1 MEYKHIPVMLEEAIE
16 NLNIKLGGF
25 YVDCTLGGAGYTTR
39 IASLVGSKG
48 RVLATDLDSLA
59 IKNAE
64 ARLKKEKLK
73 NVIIVKDNF
82 RNLAKILDEN
92 TEFKNKKI
100 DGIVFDL
107 GLSSAQLD
115 DRNRGISFKYD
126 TPLDMAFETTDDGEM
141 NKRTSRIVNKWRIEH
156 IEKILKDYGE
166 EPFAR
171 RIAKLIT
178 MARRKKP
185 IETTGQLVE
194 IIKKAIPPKLQ
205 NAKIHFATRT
215 FQALRIATNE
225 ELESLTEVLPQA
237 IEALAE
243 GGRCVVISYHS
254 LEDRIVKDYF
264 KQESQDC
271 ICDSKQMM
279 CSCNHEKKIK
289 IINKKVIPPT
299 EAEIKNNPRARSAKM
314 RVIEKI

>member
-16 NLNIKLGGF
+16 NLNVKLGGF
-25 YVDCTLGGAGYTTR
+25 YVDCTLGGAGYTSR
-39 IASLVGSKG
+39 IATLVGENG
-48 RVLATDLDSLA
+48 RVLSTDLDSLA
-59 IKNAE
+59 LKNAE
-64 ARLKKEKLK
+64 SRLKKEGLK
-73 NVIIVKDNF
+73 NVILVKDNF
-82 RNLAKILDEN
+82 RNLKKILDESA
-92 TEFKNKKI
+92 EFKNKKI
-100 DGIVFDL
+100 DGIVLDL

-126 TPLDMAFETTDDGEM
+126 TPLDMAFETSGDGEM
-141 NKRTSRIVNKWRIEH
+141 NKRTTRIVNKWRIEH
-156 IEKILKDYGE
+156 IEKILKDFGE

-171 RIAKLIT
+171 KIAKMIT
-178 MARRKKP
+178 ITRRKKE
-185 IETTGQLVE
+185 ITTTGELIE
-194 IIKKAIPPKLQ
+194 AIKKGIPPKFQ

-237 IEALAE
+237 IEVLKP

-264 KQESQDC
+264 KLESQGC
-271 ICDSKQMM
+271 ICSSDQMI
-279 CSCNHEKKIK
+279 CNCEHEKKIK
-289 IINKKVIPPT
+289 LINKKVILPS
-299 EAEIKNNPRARSAKM
+299 ADEIKSNPRARSAKM

>member
-1 MEYKHIPVMLEEAIE
+1 MLEEAVE

-25 YVDCTLGGAGYTTR
+25 YVDCTLGGAGYTAR
-39 IASLVGSKG
+39 IASLLGEKG
-48 RVLATDLDSLA
+48 RVLAIDLDNLA
-59 IKNAE
+59 IKNVKVRLE
-64 ARLKKEKLK
+64 AEKLK

-82 RNLAKILDEN
+82 RNLTKILNEN
-92 TEFKNKKI
+92 TEFKNRKI

-115 DRNRGISFKYD
+115 DRNRGISFRYD
-126 TPLDMAFETTDDGEM
+126 APLDMAFETSESGEM

-171 RIAKLIT
+171 KIAKLIT
-178 MARRKKP
+178 IARRKKE
-185 IETTGQLVE
+185 ITTSGELVE
-194 IIKKAIPPKLQ
+194 IIKKAIPLKFQ
-205 NAKIHFATRT
+205 TTKIHFATRT

-237 IEALAE
+237 IASLAP

-264 KQESQDC
+264 KLESQNC
-271 ICDSKQMM
+271 ICDAKQMI
-279 CSCNHEKKIK
+279 CNCDHEKKLK
-289 IINKKVIPPT
+289 IINKKIILPS

-314 RVIEKI
+314 RVVEKI

>member
-39 IASLVGSKG
+39 IASLVGEKG
-48 RVLATDLDSLA
+48 RVLSTDLDSLA

-82 RNLAKILDEN
+82 RNLEKILNEN
-92 TEFKNKKI
+92 KEFKNKKI
-100 DGIVFDL
+100 DGIVLDL

-126 TPLDMAFETTDDGEM
+126 TPLDMAFETNEDGEM

-178 MARRKKP
+178 IARRKKE

-194 IIKKAIPPKLQ
+194 IIRKAIPPKLQ

-237 IEALAE
+237 IEALAV

-264 KQESQDC
+264 KLESQDC
-271 ICDSKQMM
+271 ICDAKQMI
-279 CSCNHEKKIK
+279 CNCNHEKKIK
-289 IINKKVIPPT
+289 LINKKVIPPT
-299 EAEIKNNPRARSAKM
+299 EAEIKTNPRARSAKM
-314 RVIEKI
+314 RVVEKI

>member
-1 MEYKHIPVMLEEAIE
+1 MLEEAIE

-25 YVDCTLGGAGYTTR
+25 YVDCTLGGAGYTSR
-39 IASLVGSKG
+39 IASLVGEKG
-48 RVLATDLDSLA
+48 RVLSTDLDNLA

-82 RNLAKILDEN
+82 RNLAKILHEN
-92 TEFKNKKI
+92 KEFKNKKI
-100 DGIVFDL
+100 DGIVLDL

-115 DRNRGISFKYD
+115 DRSRGISFKYD
-126 TPLDMAFETTDDGEM
+126 TPLDMAFETTEDGEM
-141 NKRTSRIVNKWRIEH
+141 NKRTSRIINKWRIEH

-178 MARRKKP
+178 IARRKKE

-194 IIKKAIPPKLQ
+194 ILKKAIPPKLQ

-225 ELESLTEVLPQA
+225 ELESLAEVLPQA
-237 IEALAE
+237 IEVLAP

-264 KQESQDC
+264 KQESQEC
-271 ICDSKQMM
+271 ICDSKQMI
-279 CSCNHEKKIK
+279 CNCNHEKKIK
-289 IINKKVIPPT
+289 LINKKVIPPT
-299 EAEIKNNPRARSAKM
+299 EAEIKANPRARSAKM
-314 RVIEKI
+314 RVVEKI